1 MRARRARLLWLLA
14 ASLLHVAGS
23 CGGGSGGGE
32 RSVRTIKS
40 PDARCA
46 AQGSAFPPGFAWVPG
61 SADLVWSADF
71 APPTLLPF
79 DVGAVPPQLAAGL
92 SPLQIPFDSDG
103 DGFDE
108 IFLTPVPDD
117 VEVPLPRLGLVTASS
132 YEEVIFFD
140 PVAGGLASFDVSV
153 PAGFADGDYPFL
165 PDPGTTA
172 PRTAISTY
180 ACVRPPPGALDSR
193 GDLVA
198 NVLPPAAYCD
208 SGRPSYLAT
217 FTSGAALA
225 GGHLFVSTSNVGDDQ
240 GSADTQYLPGS
251 VLVYDV
257 DLTRSPPTISPNA
270 STPVI
275 LTTHFNPTHVT
286 AYSAGGREFALVTDS
301 GAIGIAEDD
310 PSTKEIEARGLALTD
325 ASIDVIDAASLTL
338 VATIPLGRAG
348 LFADRLAIDPS
359 GRVAAAGSAVAR
371 ILLAVDLAPL
381 PGLPASP
388 PAPLV
393 LDGGSGI
400 DAVIFD
406 ADAPF
411 RIPARPDGA
420 PAASCPGFTAGVAW
434 SHDGTRLYVGDYC
447 DGTAG
452 VVRVDL
458 AGAPAVPV
466 PSARFAF
473 DALLALVA
481 PLRSDTLGEPRK
493 LGALEVRPGVPS
505 VDFTGPDV
513 FFAVG
518 EPGLL
523 CGIDSTAP

>member
-1 MRARRARLLWLLA
+1 MALLLLA
-14 ASLLHVAGS
+14 ATALAQLGGS

-32 RSVRTIKS
+32 RSLQTIRS

-46 AQGSAFPPGFAWVPG
+46 ALGSPFPPGFAWIPG
-61 SADLVWSADF
+61 QSDLVWSADF

-79 DVGAVPPQLAAGL
+79 DVESVPPEIPAAL

-108 IFLTPVPDD
+108 TFLAPVPDD
-117 VEVPLPRLGLVTASS
+117 LEIPLPRLGLVTASS

-140 PVAGGLASFDVSV
+140 PALAELVSFEVSV

-172 PRTAISTY
+172 PRTAVSSY
-180 ACVRPPPGALDSR
+180 GCVRPPPGARDSR
-193 GDLVA
+193 NELVSA
-198 NVLPPAAYCD
+198 VVPPAGWCEP
-208 SGRPSYLAT
+208 GVPSYYAT

-225 GGHLFVSTSNVGDDQ
+225 GGHLFVSTSNLGDDQ

-257 DLTRSPPTISPNA
+257 DLAASPPRIAPDEH
-270 STPVI
+270 TPF
-275 LTTHFNPTHVT
+275 LFTSHFNPTHVT
-286 AYSAGGREFALVTDS
+286 AYAAGGREFALVTNS

-310 PSTKEIEARGLALTD
+310 PGTPEIEARGLALTD
-325 ASIDVIDAASLTL
+325 AAIDVIDARTLAL

-348 LFADRLAIDPS
+348 LYADRLAIDPT

-371 ILLAVDLAPL
+371 ELLAVDLQPL
-381 PGLPASP
+381 RGLPDAP
-388 PAPLV
+388 AAPLV
-393 LDGGSGI
+393 LDGSSGP

-406 ADAPF
+406 TEAPF
-411 RIPARPDGA
+411 HIPARPDGA
-420 PAASCPGFTAGVAW
+420 PAGSCPGFTAGVAW
-434 SHDGTRLYVGDYC
+434 SHAGDRLFAGDYC
-447 DGTAG
+447 DGTLG

-458 AGAPAVPV
+458 SGSPPVPV
-466 PSARFAF
+466 PAARFGF
-473 DALLALVA
+473 IELIALVE
-481 PLRSDTLGEPRK
+481 PLRADTLGRPRK
-493 LGALEVRPGVPS
+493 LGSVETRPGAPG
-505 VDFTGPDV
+505 VDFSGPNL

-523 CGIDSTAP
+523 CGISAP